1 MKLSSSIRI
10 FVVVSALC
18 LGSHTGSAQTA
29 AQFIAKGDAS
39 DRTFDAGEALKSY
52 LAAEKQE
59 PKNVQLLVSI
69 ARQYRH
75 LMTKAPTDKEKLRL
89 GGSALSY
96 GLKAAALGP
105 HDSDAQLSTAITY
118 GKMLPFQ
125 GRQAQVDAAPRIK
138 AAVDRALHLNPR
150 NDSAWHVLG
159 RWHESLANVG
169 SVKRAVGG
177 ILYGEMPVG
186 TNEEAVACFDKAI
199 AINPRRLRHYVEL
212 GRTYAQM
219 GQYDNARK
227 YLIKGLGTPNS
238 ENDDPEVRT
247 LGREALALLP

>member
-1 MKLSSSIRI
+1 MKLSFSIRS
-10 FVVVSALC
+10 FAVVGALYLSA
-18 LGSHTGSAQTA
+18 HTGSAQTA

-39 DRTFDAGEALKSY
+39 DRTFDASEALKSY
-52 LAAEKQE
+52 LAAEKLE
-59 PKNVQLLVSI
+59 PKNVRVLVSI

-75 LMTKAPTDKEKLRL
+75 LMTKAPNDREKLKL

-96 GLKAAALGP
+96 GMKAAALGP
-105 HDSDAQLSTAITY
+105 NDSDAQLSAAITY

-125 GRQAQVDAAPRIK
+125 GKQAQVDAAPRIK
-138 AAVDRALHLNPR
+138 AAVDKALRLNPR

-169 SVKRAVGG
+169 SVKRAFGSV
-177 ILYGEMPVG
+177 LYGELPVG

-199 AINPRRLRHYVEL
+199 AINPHRLRHYVEL

-227 YLIKGLGTPNS
+227 YLIRGLGIPNS

>member
-1 MKLSSSIRI
+1 
-10 FVVVSALC
+10 
-18 LGSHTGSAQTA
+18 
-29 AQFIAKGDAS
+29 
-39 DRTFDAGEALKSY
+39 
-52 LAAEKQE
+52 
-59 PKNVQLLVSI
+59 
-69 ARQYRH
+69 
-75 LMTKAPTDKEKLRL
+75 
-89 GGSALSY
+89 
-96 GLKAAALGP
+96 
-105 HDSDAQLSTAITY
+105 
-118 GKMLPFQ
+118 
-125 GRQAQVDAAPRIK
+125 
-138 AAVDRALHLNPR
+138 
-150 NDSAWHVLG
+150 VLG

>member
-159 RWHESLANVG
+159 RCTSRWPTSAVSNAPSAGFSMARCPSAPTRKLSRALTRPSPSIPAASAIMSNWGGPMPKWANMT
-169 SVKRAVGG
+169 
-177 ILYGEMPVG
+177 MP
-186 TNEEAVACFDKAI
+186 ASI
-199 AINPRRLRHYVEL
+199 
-212 GRTYAQM
+212 
-219 GQYDNARK
+219 
-227 YLIKGLGTPNS
+227 S
-238 ENDDPEVRT
+238 
-247 LGREALALLP
+247 